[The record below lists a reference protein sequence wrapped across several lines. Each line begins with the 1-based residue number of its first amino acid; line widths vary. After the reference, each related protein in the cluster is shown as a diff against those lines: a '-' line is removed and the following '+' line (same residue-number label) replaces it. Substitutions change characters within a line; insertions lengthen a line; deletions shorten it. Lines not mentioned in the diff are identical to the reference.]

1 VRLKILL
8 AIFITFF
15 IVSCSDSINPTSSNI
30 DNGGII
36 AYLPVPG
43 QVVAGFAD
51 TSNYSSIVF
60 FLQQLKLTVVSID
73 ADSSFTFWVQVY
85 SGEIDKHLEWL
96 SQNTEIAWAQQSG
109 YSKDPQKEYI
119 ILHFMAGL
127 SVEFARNLINSKEG
141 LKVKETIYSTKMG
154 VVKVKIGAEQ
164 QWIDSLK
171 TFSFV
176 KWAEQNYATHISGN
190 Q

>member
-1 VRLKILL
+1 VRKILL

-15 IVSCSDSINPTSSNI
+15 IVSCSNSTNPVNSNI
-30 DNGGII
+30 DNGEII
-36 AYLPVPG
+36 PFLPVPG
-43 QVVAGFAD
+43 QVAAGFAD
-51 TSNYSSIVF
+51 TSNYSSIEF

-96 SQNTEIAWAQQSG
+96 SQNREIAWAQQSG

-119 ILHFMAGL
+119 ILHFMAGT
-127 SVEFARNLINSKEG
+127 SVEFAKNLINSKKG
-141 LKVKETIYSTKMG
+141 LKVKDTICSPRSG
-154 VVKVKIGAEQ
+154 VVEVKIGTEQ

-176 KWAEQNYATHISGN
+176 KWAEQNYVTHISGN
-190 Q
+190 